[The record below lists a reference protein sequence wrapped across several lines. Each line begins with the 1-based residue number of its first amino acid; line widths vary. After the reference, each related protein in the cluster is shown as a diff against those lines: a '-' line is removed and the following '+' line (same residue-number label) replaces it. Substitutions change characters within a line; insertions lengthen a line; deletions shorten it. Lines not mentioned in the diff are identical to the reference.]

1 MSAWPVDPPADP
13 VAAPPAGENHH
24 IGPADLFTDDPPVD
38 ARPAASS
45 FGLDDAP
52 WATQT
57 APAPRAHEPARPS
70 EPVPAAAPIEAG
82 RPRDTWADD
91 LAPEVPV
98 KTAHPFVPL
107 AHEEPAHGDPADELP
122 PNWPNV

>member
-1 MSAWPVDPPADP
+1 MSAWPVDPPANP
-13 VAAPPAGENHH
+13 VAAAPASENHH
-24 IGPADLFTDDPPVD
+24 IGSADLFTADPPVD
-38 ARPAASS
+38 ARTAASS

-57 APAPRAHEPARPS
+57 APAT
-70 EPVPAAAPIEAG
+70 APIEAG

-107 AHEEPAHGDPADELP
+107 AHEEPAHEDPADELP